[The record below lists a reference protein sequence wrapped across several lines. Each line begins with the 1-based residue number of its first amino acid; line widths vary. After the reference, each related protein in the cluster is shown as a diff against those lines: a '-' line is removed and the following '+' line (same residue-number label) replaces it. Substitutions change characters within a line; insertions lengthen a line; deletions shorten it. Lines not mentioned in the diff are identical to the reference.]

1 MDFLNFN
8 SGKTQKENFWKLG
21 LLGIKENEPSVCKK
35 VLTNIKFR
43 GNCYFV
49 TPHFQGNVACV
60 SDNYQNSL
68 NCFNELS
75 GKLNHDAEMFRKYDN
90 AIQEQLKSC
99 IMEQLK
105 VQATKGSLGIYLIDY
120 RTGRP

>member
-1 MDFLNFN
+1 M
-8 SGKTQKENFWKLG
+8 
-21 LLGIKENEPSVCKK
+21 LGIKENEPSVCKK

-43 GNCYFV
+43 GNRYFV
-49 TPHFQGNVACV
+49 RLHVQGNVACV

-75 GKLNHDAEMFRKYDN
+75 GKLNHDAETFRKYDN

-105 VQATKGSLGIYLIDY
+105 AQATKGV
-120 RTGRP
+120 